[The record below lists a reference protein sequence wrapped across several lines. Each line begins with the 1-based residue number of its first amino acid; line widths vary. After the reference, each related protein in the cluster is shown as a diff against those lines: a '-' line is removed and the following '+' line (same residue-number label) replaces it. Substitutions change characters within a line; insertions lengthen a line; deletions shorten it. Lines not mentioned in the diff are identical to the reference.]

1 MTDNEINNNIKI
13 LTPFLNR
20 CYAPYSNFNVACM
33 LVLDNNETYFGVNVE
48 NCSYSLT
55 SCAEKNCINSAIT
68 HNANLKNAK
77 YLLVITNSAQDITPC
92 GACRQI
98 LAEFFNKDF
107 YIYTYATNNNNTKK
121 YQLQQLLPHS
131 FVK

>member
-1 MTDNEINNNIKI
+1 MNYDIKNNIKI
-13 LTPFLNR
+13 LTPYLNR
-20 CYAPYSNFNVACM
+20 CYSPYSKFNVASM

-55 SCAEKNCINSAIT
+55 NCAEKNCISSAIT
-68 HNANLKNAK
+68 NNASLENAK

-98 LAEFFNKDF
+98 LAEFFKPDF
-107 YIYTYATNNNNTKK
+107 NIYTSAGNLSEYKTYK
-121 YQLQQLLPHS
+121 LQQLLPNT
-131 FVK
+131 FIK